1 MYIFSEVFYD
11 SSFSS
16 RIAYDLYESPLNP
29 EQNYICVCVCLR
41 CFCLIDFSLCD
52 DLFIQQMH
60 GLQQI
65 MKLSTIN
72 LPTLFFFLKFVLSM
86 L

>member
-1 MYIFSEVFYD
+1 MYVFSEVFYD

-29 EQNYICVCVCLR
+29 EQNYMCVCVCVCVCVCMFLR

-60 GLQQI
+60 G
-65 MKLSTIN
+65 
-72 LPTLFFFLKFVLSM
+72 
-86 L
+86 